1 MSKEKYNFIVRPQE
15 GLHGEWRTADGF
27 KCYTDNRASAV
38 RWYKKFLNDNKSK

>member
-1 MSKEKYNFIVRPQE
+1 MSKEKYNFIVQPQE
-15 GLHGEWRTADGF
+15 GLFGEWHTADGF